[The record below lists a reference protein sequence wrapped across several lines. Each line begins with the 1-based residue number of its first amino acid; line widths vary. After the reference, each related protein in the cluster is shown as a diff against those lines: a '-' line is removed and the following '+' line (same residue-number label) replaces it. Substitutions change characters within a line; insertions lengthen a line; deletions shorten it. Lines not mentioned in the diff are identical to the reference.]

1 MLTKNPGEIFTGILY
16 FLKKSAYKLTL
27 TNPVTF
33 KSAFTDFT

>member
-1 MLTKNPGEIFTGILY
+1 MLIKIPVNFTGILY
-16 FLKKSAYKLTL
+16 FLKKSAYRLTL